1 MKSGIF
7 AAKWVHMRKTRRL
20 ILLLAILLSLGG
32 VGYKVTETIIAN
44 KLRAIR
50 NNPLE
55 ALDYLPEAALRIKD
69 FHRAKIEDGRKVWEI
84 FGDEANYYKQQKE
97 AVVRKPR
104 FYFYDSKGEVAET
117 SGEVARIFLNEKELE
132 KMELQGGI
140 QVSYQGYVLKSEEAI
155 YLPATDQILLPSRA
169 VLTSEGMELEG
180 ASMEVELQDKKIRLL
195 NNVKTK
201 IEPQKLEKREKP
213 AKSGQVVGG

>member
-1 MKSGIF
+1 
-7 AAKWVHMRKTRRL
+7 MRKVRRL
-20 ILLLAILLSLGG
+20 ILLLAIIFSLGG

-104 FYFYDSKGEVAET
+104 FYFYDNKGEVAET
-117 SGEVARIFLNEKELE
+117 SGEVARIFLNEKDLE

-155 YLPATDQILLPSRA
+155 YFPATDQIVLPSRA

-180 ASMEVELQDKKIRLL
+180 ARMEVELQDKKVRLL

-213 AKSGQVVGG
+213 GKPSQVVGG

>member
-1 MKSGIF
+1 
-7 AAKWVHMRKTRRL
+7 MRKVRRL
-20 ILLLAILLSLGG
+20 ILLLAIISSLGG

-44 KLRAIR
+44 KVRAIR

-117 SGEVARIFLNEKELE
+117 SGEVARIFLNEKDLE

-155 YLPATDQILLPSRA
+155 YFPATDQIVLPSRA

-180 ASMEVELQDKKIRLL
+180 ARMEVELQDKKVRLL

-213 AKSGQVVGG
+213 GKPSQVVGG

>member
-1 MKSGIF
+1 
-7 AAKWVHMRKTRRL
+7 MRKVRRL
-20 ILLLAILLSLGG
+20 ILLLAIVLSLGG

-44 KLRAIR
+44 KVRAIR

-132 KMELQGGI
+132 KMEIQGGI
-140 QVSYQGYVLKSEEAI
+140 RVSYQGYVLKSEEAI
-155 YLPATDQILLPSRA
+155 YLPATDQIVLPSRA

-180 ASMEVELQDKKIRLL
+180 ASMEVELQDRKVRLL

-201 IEPQKLEKREKP
+201 IEPQKLAKREKP
-213 AKSGQVVGG
+213 AKSSQVAGG

>member
-1 MKSGIF
+1 
-7 AAKWVHMRKTRRL
+7 MRKVRRL
-20 ILLLAILLSLGG
+20 ILLLAIVLSLGG

-44 KLRAIR
+44 KVRAIR

-55 ALDYLPEAALRIKD
+55 ALDYLPEAALHIKD

-140 QVSYQGYVLKSEEAI
+140 RVSYQGYVLKSEEAI
-155 YLPATDQILLPSRA
+155 YLPATDQIVLPSRA

-180 ASMEVELQDKKIRLL
+180 ASMEVELQDRKVRLL

-201 IEPQKLEKREKP
+201 IEPQKLAKREKP
-213 AKSGQVVGG
+213 AKSSQGAGG